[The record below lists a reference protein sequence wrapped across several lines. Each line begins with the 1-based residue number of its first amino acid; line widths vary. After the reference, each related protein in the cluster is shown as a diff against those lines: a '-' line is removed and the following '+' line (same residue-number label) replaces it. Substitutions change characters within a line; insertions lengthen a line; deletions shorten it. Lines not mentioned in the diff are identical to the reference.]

1 MKRRIIPILAML
13 VCLGACAEKALPEE
27 GRFVAV
33 SFTAEGPSLWAVGTR
48 SILTDPEIET
58 KVTCVTLAAY
68 SNGALEVSG
77 YYISP
82 YSMVLSLVPDRS
94 YTVYALVNMGDL
106 RSSLPAAESG
116 LETLAYT
123 IPSYTIGST
132 SIDTRGIP
140 MSGSIEY
147 TMGSGG
153 STVIPVRRLLAKV
166 TANLS
171 CDWDEATITSVK
183 VYGMNGR
190 LHPFGDS
197 AVQSASDML
206 PEVEYCAGGGV
217 SAGTYVFYVPE
228 NRQGTVAGITDSA
241 DKSHER
247 NATVN
252 AMRERLTYLETSVS
266 TTGNWTGT
274 VTYRSYLG
282 RNATSDFDIEG
293 NARYIWTV
301 VFREDELQES
311 TWKRETDLSFTTYEQ
326 ELLLSPASATLEVGY
341 TRTYRA
347 FIRTWTV
354 VNGIRTT
361 YTDSVL
367 KNTSLMW
374 SVSNTS
380 RAMVNASGQV
390 TGVSDGTVTVT
401 ARYTPS
407 GTSALIATASLT
419 VVSGGNNWD
428 DSWDD
433 QGEIILP

>member
-68 SNGALEVSG
+68 SNGALEASG

-354 VNGIRTT
+354 VNGVRTT

>member
-68 SNGALEVSG
+68 SNGALEASG

-347 FIRTWTV
+347 YIRTWTV

-367 KNTSLMW
+367 KNTALMW